1 MGGVDKHLTIHR
13 TVFPS
18 TLHSTSSGAN
28 NYTVQNVDSGLN
40 CGREKYCLL
49 KPMLWKISRLC
60 SHLYMIYF
68 GGRLTN
74 TLTVRNEL
82 IITATSDGLVKRLGF

>member
-1 MGGVDKHLTIHR
+1 MWGVDKHLTIHK

-18 TLHSTSSGAN
+18 TLHFTSSGTN
-28 NYTVQNVDSGLN
+28 NYTVQNVDSSFN

-49 KPMLWKISRLC
+49 KPMLWKMSRLC
-60 SHLYMIYF
+60 SHLCMIYF
-68 GGRLTN
+68 GGKTN
-74 TLTVRNEL
+74 ALTVGNEL